1 MERRIGI
8 ITKPQALKGEFRV
21 KPDLLNL
28 KKYKSIKVVSIKN
41 TVYEVEK
48 VTLRETFVIFKLH
61 GIDSCES
68 AESLRNTEIF
78 ADVPEEKVD
87 DHDYE
92 GYDIFV
98 GDKCVG
104 KIIEVN
110 NYGSKDV
117 WSVKGDRNLMLP
129 YIEGLVLVIKDETK
143 RLILS
148 EEKFNQVV
156 VYED

>member
-28 KKYKSIKVVSIKN
+28 KKYKAIKVAYIKN
-41 TVYEVEK
+41 TAYEVER
-48 VTLRETFVIFKLH
+48 VTLRDTFVIFKLK
-61 GIDSCES
+61 GIDICES

-78 ADVPEEKVD
+78 ADIAEEKVD
-87 DHDYE
+87 ENDYE
-92 GYDIFV
+92 GYEIYV
-98 GDKCVG
+98 ANECLG
-104 KIIEVN
+104 KITEVN

-117 WSVKGDRNLMLP
+117 WSVEGDRAFMLP
-129 YIEGLVLVIKDETK
+129 YIEGLVLSCEDAPKKI
-143 RLILS
+143 ILD